1 MTLLRIAWR
10 NLWRHKRRTL
20 ITASGMAIAMGLVIS
35 MSAVQDGMFDM
46 MADVMIRQQLGH
58 AQVNHPE
65 WPGKQSMYDTVPD
78 SLVGAIQGLPEVTG
92 ASGRMFSFGLAAS
105 ETKAGG
111 ARYVGIVPA
120 DDLAITDLSQNLV
133 RGEFL
138 SNEPSGQVVIGEAM
152 AKELSIEPG
161 EELVFLGQAADGSMA
176 NELLTIV
183 GTYSTGVDQM
193 DKTGAYLHVGDLQ
206 RILALEGQVH
216 QILVVGEHM
225 DRSAEIAAAVSS
237 VVQAA
242 ENPQVR
248 AWEEADPAM
257 AQMMGMRDAS
267 LFIMLFIIFS
277 VAGLAVLNTNLMTVF
292 ERTREL
298 GVLRAIGMSRS
309 KMMALVILES
319 ILLTAV
325 ATVFGL
331 SLGGFLD
338 WLLVEYGF
346 PYETADGKGFSWQG
360 ITFPTRFYGTVRP
373 FPFVVTTAFVFFVAI
388 AAAIWP
394 AIRAALLR
402 PVQAMRE
409 V

>member
-35 MSAVQDGMFDM
+35 MSALQDGMFDM

-65 WPGKQSMYDTVPD
+65 WPGKQSMYDTVPS
-78 SLVGAIQGLPEVTG
+78 SLVDGIQALPEVTG

-111 ARYVGIVPA
+111 ARYVGIDPA
-120 DDLAITDLSQNLV
+120 DDRAITDLSANLV
-133 RGEFL
+133 DGAFLGDAAKGEVL
-138 SNEPSGQVVIGEAM
+138 IGQAM
-152 AKELSIEPG
+152 AKELELAIG
-161 EELVFLGQAADGSMA
+161 EELVFLGQAADGSTA
-176 NELLTIV
+176 NELLTVV

-193 DKTGAYLHVGDLQ
+193 DKTGAYMHVGDLQ
-206 RILALEGQVH
+206 RILALDGQVH

-225 DRSAEIAAAVSS
+225 DLSAEIAAAVSGI
-237 VVQAA
+237 V
-242 ENPQVR
+242 EDGEHTQVR
-248 AWEEADPAM
+248 AWEDADPAM

-267 LFIMLFIIFS
+267 LFVMLFIIFS

-298 GVLRAIGMSRS
+298 GVLRAIGMTRS

-319 ILLTAV
+319 VLLTSVAV
-325 ATVFGL
+325 VFGIA
-331 SLGGFLD
+331 LGGFLD
-338 WLLVEYGF
+338 WLLIEYGF
-346 PYETADGKGFSWQG
+346 PYETEVGKGFSWQG

-373 FPFVVTTAFVFFVAI
+373 FPFIVTTCFVFFVAV